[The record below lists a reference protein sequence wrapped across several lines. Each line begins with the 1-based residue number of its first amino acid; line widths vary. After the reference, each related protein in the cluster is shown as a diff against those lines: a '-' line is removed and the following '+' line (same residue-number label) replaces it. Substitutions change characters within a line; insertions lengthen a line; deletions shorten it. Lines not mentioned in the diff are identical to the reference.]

1 MSAIYP
7 DFPQPKPDSPTT
19 MQETNS
25 SLKKTYARHGAFLY
39 PANDAY
45 IGKSLELYGEW
56 SEGEVNLIGH
66 FAGKGA
72 CVIEVGSNLGSHTV
86 ALGRLVGPE
95 GRVIAFEPQRLIF
108 QILCTN
114 LINNDIYNVKTF
126 NAAVGNNSKDVF
138 VPEIELDKTY
148 NFGGVRIGSPSG
160 HRVPTMSIDSLD
172 LQRVDFIKID
182 AEDCEPQVL
191 LGAFE
196 TINKYYPPMLIE
208 YNPHM
213 REAIDRV
220 LRLFDYRAWSFNEP
234 LFNPGNFKNNKEN
247 VFGGTA
253 SINLFLSK
261 RPISSIT
268 DRLTEVS
275 CGRKT

>member
-1 MSAIYP
+1 MH
-7 DFPQPKPDSPTT
+7 
-19 MQETNS
+19 ETSS
-25 SLKKTYARHGAFLY
+25 SLKKTHARHGVFLY

-56 SEGEVNLIGH
+56 SEGEVSLIRH

-72 CVIEVGSNLGSHTV
+72 CVVEVGSNLGSHTV
-86 ALGRLVGPE
+86 EIGRLVGPE
-95 GRVIAFEPQRLIF
+95 GQVIAFEPQRLIF

-114 LINNDIYNVKTF
+114 LINNDIYNVRAF
-126 NAAVGNNSKDVF
+126 NAAVGNKCNDVL
-138 VPEIELDKTY
+138 VPEIELDKVY

-160 HRVPTMSIDSLD
+160 HRVPMMSIDSLD

-196 TINKYYPPMLIE
+196 TIRKYSPPMLIE

-213 REAIDRV
+213 REQIDRV
-220 LRLFDYRAWSFNEP
+220 LRLFDYRAWSYNEP
-234 LFNPGNFKNNKEN
+234 LFNPDNFKNNKEN

-261 RPISSIT
+261 CPIPAIT
-268 DRLTEVS
+268 DGLTEVS
-275 CGRKT
+275 YGRKC